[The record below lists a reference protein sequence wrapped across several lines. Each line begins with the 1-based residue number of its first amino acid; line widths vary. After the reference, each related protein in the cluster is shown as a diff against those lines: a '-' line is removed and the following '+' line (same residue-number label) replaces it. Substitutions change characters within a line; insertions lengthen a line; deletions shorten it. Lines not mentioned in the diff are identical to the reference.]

1 MEVGEPFSVDP
12 GVADI
17 DELELEG
24 AVLDDEL
31 VSAGG
36 VVVALDEGMLDVDD
50 VSAGGVVVDGIEV
63 ELDVLGAG
71 DIDDE
76 DEELDGEGVT
86 TGGVVVDVDDGSRL
100 HPATPRA
107 TPVQRIVINA
117 VFIRSPKEVEEGNA
131 SKN

>member
-1 MEVGEPFSVDP
+1 LSGFGVVEVGEPFSVDA

-17 DELELEG
+17 DELG
-24 AVLDDEL
+24 LDDEL

-36 VVVALDEGMLDVDD
+36 VVVVALDEGMLDD
-50 VSAGGVVVDGIEV
+50 VSAGGVVVDGVEV

-86 TGGVVVDVDDGSRL
+86 TGGVVVDGDDGSRL
-100 HPATPRA
+100 HPVTPMAR
-107 TPVQRIVINA
+107 PVQRIVTNA
-117 VFIRSPKEVEEGNA
+117 VFIRSPKEVDEGKA
-131 SKN
+131 RKN